1 MFFLLIEI
9 VVLNI
14 ESIKKFLLRL
24 CNHFEKKV
32 FLNSTWKKFHIW
44 YFSQKQ
50 VLFGREILLIEIIS
64 SCKL

>member
-24 CNHFEKKV
+24 CNHFEKKS
-32 FLNSTWKKFHIW
+32 FLKFHMKEVSYLILQSKTGFIW
-44 YFSQKQ
+44 
-50 VLFGREILLIEIIS
+50 
-64 SCKL
+64 